1 MADDS
6 HSRAD
11 DRSDGFEQ
19 QAQRAAKA
27 PSGPVREF
35 LYFLGRTRNFWLVPI
50 IVAVLLASAIVV
62 VGGTAVAPL
71 IYALF

>member
-1 MADDS
+1 MADDPD
-6 HSRAD
+6 SRVD

-19 QAQRAAKA
+19 QAQRAAKFS
-27 PSGPVREF
+27 SGPVREF

-50 IVAVLLASAIVV
+50 IVAVLLASLIVV

>member
-1 MADDS
+1 MADDP
-6 HSRAD
+6 HPRVDDRAD
-11 DRSDGFEQ
+11 GFKQ
-19 QAQRAAKA
+19 QARQAAKA

-35 LYFLGRTRNFWLVPI
+35 LYFLRRTRNFWLVPI
-50 IVAVLLASAIVV
+50 IVAVLLASLIVV

>member
-1 MADDS
+1 MADDP
-6 HSRAD
+6 HSRVD

-50 IVAVLLASAIVV
+50 IVAVLLASLIVV

>member
-1 MADDS
+1 MADDPDS
-6 HSRAD
+6 GGD
-11 DRSDGFEQ
+11 DRANGFEQ
-19 QAQRAAKA
+19 QARRAAKA

-35 LYFLGRTRNFWLVPI
+35 LYFLGRTRNFWLVPV
-50 IVAVLLASAIVV
+50 IVAVLLASLIVV

>member
-11 DRSDGFEQ
+11 DRSDRFEQ

>member
-1 MADDS
+1 MADDP

-35 LYFLGRTRNFWLVPI
+35 LYFLGRTRNFWLAPI

>member
-1 MADDS
+1 MADDP
-6 HSRAD
+6 HSRLD

-27 PSGPVREF
+27 SSGPLREF

-50 IVAVLLASAIVV
+50 IVAVLLAKFVNS
-62 VGGTAVAPL
+62 GTGIWIQCAGRRTG
-71 IYALF
+71 